1 MDMNIQQLYTKCLAQ
16 GAYYI
21 ESNGEAAVIDPL
33 RDISEYLDLANKSG
47 AKIKYI
53 FETHFH
59 ADFVSGHLE
68 LHNATGAPI
77 VYGPSAQ
84 PDFDCVVASDG
95 QLFSIG
101 NLTIE
106 TVHTPGHTMEST
118 CWLLLDDQKNPH
130 SLFSGDT
137 LFIGDVGRPDLAQK
151 TGSITMEDLA
161 GMLYESLQNKI
172 LPLPDAVV
180 VYPGHGAGSAC
191 GKNMSSETMDLL
203 GNQKKVNYALK
214 ATSKDQFIKEVTTGL
229 VAPPAYFPENVALNK
244 KGYDLMEKVMNN
256 AMRWILPAEFT
267 ELQMRNE
274 ALVLDTRSPQQFK
287 DGFLKGSVNIG
298 IKGDFAPWVGTI
310 IENIKTPLILVANE
324 GEEKEVITRLS
335 RVGYEHI
342 LGFIKPDLTDWKSAG
357 LAIDQI
363 KSISATELEEILC
376 QGVQNVM
383 DVRKQGE
390 YNNGHVV
397 NAHFASLQ
405 FLSQHEDLF
414 KMVGINYV
422 HCQGGYRSMIA
433 CSLLKRRGIEN
444 VVDIAGGYAAISKT
458 SILTEVSSCQTA

>member
-1 MDMNIQQLYTKCLAQ
+1 MNIQQLYTKCLAQ

-33 RDISEYLDLANKSG
+33 RDISEYLELANKSG

-101 NLTIE
+101 NLTME

-118 CWLLLDDQKNPH
+118 CWLLLDDQKKPH

-256 AMRWILPAEFT
+256 AMRWILPAEFI

-298 IKGDFAPWVGTI
+298 IKGDFAPWVGAI

-357 LAIDQI
+357 LEIDQV
-363 KSISATELEEILC
+363 KSISATELE
-376 QGVQNVM
+376 
-383 DVRKQGE
+383 
-390 YNNGHVV
+390 
-397 NAHFASLQ
+397 
-405 FLSQHEDLF
+405 
-414 KMVGINYV
+414 
-422 HCQGGYRSMIA
+422 
-433 CSLLKRRGIEN
+433 
-444 VVDIAGGYAAISKT
+444 
-458 SILTEVSSCQTA
+458 